1 MTSYETRLL
10 KVEALLQTSPQNASL
25 ISLRE
30 DLKKM
35 IMLESSKAKTDK
47 KMNESVTKEVTEF
60 RKDSTTNNPSNS
72 IVTSLVDLSE
82 HTEGDIE
89 PKSESIKKVTDV
101 SSSSWAVISSN
112 ETNFAASSLSSWQT
126 TSTSSLSVHALPQQ
140 LTISTSSG
148 VARLGSRIEGQL
160 SVSYSISDALNTSN
174 VWYPGVVT
182 AVAANG
188 TVTVRFIGAP
198 TGTSQTVTFS
208 DPSRQLRALEPSPN
222 PPSDSDLQSGALFNA
237 KYALDGKWYEA
248 RIDEVF
254 SDSVKVTF
262 TGYGNSEIL
271 PREYL
276 CRMPQQS
283 LLKTGIIQGNSEG
296 SGYSKVAE
304 ISGSNRTS
312 SSSSIVTGVDDVV
325 DEGEGTVGQ
334 YEGLIIPE
342 NLRLLPTDTESER
355 LRKRK
360 RVKSLKQ
367 AWKEK
372 KEADLG
378 QKKANGWQNFTAK
391 RQKL

>member
-1 MTSYETRLL
+1 MASYETRLL

-35 IMLESSKAKTDK
+35 IMLESSKAKTDN

-89 PKSESIKKVTDV
+89 PKSESSKKVTDV
-101 SSSSWAVISSN
+101 SSSWAVISSN

>member
-126 TSTSSLSVHALPQQ
+126 TSSSSLSVHALPQQ

-160 SVSYSISDALNTSN
+160 SVSFSISDALTTSN

-222 PPSDSDLQSGALFNA
+222 PPSDAALQTGALFNA